1 MTCLGLFILQ
11 FVGWG
16 GRCSELF
23 LRSMELFLNIFK
35 VLGTICQLFGTIAK
49 MLATMFCKY
58 ADKTYAVY
66 FHLNADVSPFLQ
78 NNCPVYT
85 KILLLFR

>member
-1 MTCLGLFILQ
+1 MFRTISKILGT
-11 FVGWG
+11 
-16 GRCSELF
+16 
-23 LRSMELFLNIFK
+23 IFK